1 MVKKHSSEAFYAFDA
16 LLEPAVFSMVEIMR
30 ESERAMI
37 AQEMRHV
44 HQSCL
49 PVNFLLLLYP

>member
-49 PVNFLLLLYP
+49 PVNFLGD